1 MNTITPY
8 TLVPDTEPMIEV
20 DLATR
25 KITVP
30 ESLYDIAVTGDNNAE
45 TLRIKVA
52 DRFDGVSLVEKN
64 AFIWFR
70 NARKEDY
77 RQDIETVQ
85 HIDGSLILDWRID
98 ERLTRYKGEVQ
109 FKVGFESTLYS
120 LSSLPGKLNISET
133 LNAGT
138 VFETQEESITEQF
151 LRRLSDLELL
161 SVRLEENIAGLQT
174 AAAQIERNKEE
185 LVQLRNETKFL
196 KEHAV
201 LVD

>member
-8 TLVPDTEPMIEV
+8 TLDPDTEPMIEV

-45 TLRIKVA
+45 TIRIKVA

-85 HIDGSLILDWRID
+85 HSDGSLILDWRID

-120 LSSLPGKLNISET
+120 LSSLPGKLNIAET

-185 LVQLRNETKFL
+185 LIQLRNETKFL

>member
-8 TLVPDTEPMIEV
+8 TLDPDTEPMIEV

-161 SVRLEENIAGLQT
+161 SVRLGENIAGLQT

>member
-8 TLVPDTEPMIEV
+8 TLDPDTEPMIEV

-45 TLRIKVA
+45 TIRIKVA

-77 RQDIETVQ
+77 RQDIEIVQ

-120 LSSLPGKLNISET
+120 LSSLPGKLNIAET

-185 LVQLRNETKFL
+185 LVQLRYETKFL

>member
-8 TLVPDTEPMIEV
+8 TLDPDTEPMIEV

-45 TLRIKVA
+45 TIRIKVA

-77 RQDIETVQ
+77 RQDIETVR
-85 HIDGSLILDWRID
+85 HIDGSLILDWKID

-120 LSSLPGKLNISET
+120 LSSLPGKLNIAET

-161 SVRLEENIAGLQT
+161 SVRLEENISGLQT

>member
-8 TLVPDTEPMIEV
+8 TLDPDTEPMIEV
-20 DLATR
+20 DLASR

-45 TLRIKVA
+45 TIRIKVA

-85 HIDGSLILDWRID
+85 HIDGSLILDWKID

-120 LSSLPGKLNISET
+120 LSSLPGKLNIAET

-185 LVQLRNETKFL
+185 LVQLRYETKFL

>member
-8 TLVPDTEPMIEV
+8 TLDPDTEPMIEV

-45 TLRIKVA
+45 TIRIKVA

-85 HIDGSLILDWRID
+85 HIDGSLILDWKID

-120 LSSLPGKLNISET
+120 LSSLPGKLNIAET

-161 SVRLEENIAGLQT
+161 SVRLEENISGLQT

>member
-8 TLVPDTEPMIEV
+8 TLDPDTEPMIEV

-77 RQDIETVQ
+77 RQDIETVR
-85 HIDGSLILDWRID
+85 HIDSSLILDWRID

-120 LSSLPGKLNISET
+120 LSSLPGKLNIAET

-161 SVRLEENIAGLQT
+161 SVRLGENIAGLQT

-185 LVQLRNETKFL
+185 LIQLRNETKFL

>member
-8 TLVPDTEPMIEV
+8 TLDPDTEPMIEV

-45 TLRIKVA
+45 TIRIKVA

>member
-8 TLVPDTEPMIEV
+8 TLDPDTEPMIEV
-20 DLATR
+20 DLATK

-185 LVQLRNETKFL
+185 LIQLRNETKFL

>member
-8 TLVPDTEPMIEV
+8 TLDPDTEPMIEV

-120 LSSLPGKLNISET
+120 LSSLPGKLNIAET

>member
-120 LSSLPGKLNISET
+120 LSSLPGKLNIAET

-161 SVRLEENIAGLQT
+161 SVRLGENIAGLQT

>member
-1 MNTITPY
+1 MNTLTPY
-8 TLVPDTEPMIEV
+8 TLDPDTEPMIEV

-45 TLRIKVA
+45 TIRIKVA

-77 RQDIETVQ
+77 RQDIETVR
-85 HIDGSLILDWRID
+85 HIDGSLILDWKID

-120 LSSLPGKLNISET
+120 LSSLPGKLNIAET

-161 SVRLEENIAGLQT
+161 SVRLEENISGLQT

>member
-8 TLVPDTEPMIEV
+8 TLDPDTEPMIEV

-185 LVQLRNETKFL
+185 LIQLRNETKFL